1 MKSEEEIQN
10 AIELYADMV
19 QKICVLHMKQRADA
33 EDVFQTVFLKYA
45 QSEPFR
51 DREHEKAWLLKV
63 TMNACRERFRG
74 WFHKHADLL
83 TEVEACADLSEAS
96 YFLLDTLNQ
105 LPPHYRDVLYLFIM
119 KAIRC
124 GKYLKSKEK
133 MKIQSIPG

>member
-74 WFHKHADLL
+74 WFHKHADFYRL
-83 TEVEACADLSEAS
+83 EVEACADLSEAS

-105 LPPHYRDVLYLFIM
+105 LPPHYRDVLYLFYYEGYKVAEISEI
-119 KAIRC
+119 KR
-124 GKYLKSKEK
+124 KK
-133 MKIQSIPG
+133 

>member
-45 QSEPFR
+45 QSAPFR

-74 WFHKHADLL
+74 WFHKHVDLQ
-83 TEVEACADLSEAS
+83 TDVEACGSTLTTSA
-96 YFLLDTLNQ
+96 YLLDALNPSTL
-105 LPPHYRDVLYLFIM
+105 PGCPVSVLL
-119 KAIRC
+119 
-124 GKYLKSKEK
+124 
-133 MKIQSIPG
+133 